1 MIIFNLRKILDSHY
15 SRLLFLCFLCLI
27 LAREDNVFQ
36 ADEDLP
42 LPIEMLEIEENSNS
56 SNGENCVKTSHDK
69 NFKCSECP
77 MIFTS
82 SGSLRSHTRHTHKPP
97 EDTLL
102 FCPVCKT
109 AVLHGLENLKLHLY
123 KRSSSSHV
131 FTIAVRIYEFLSRN
145 FLCFVILQDKSF
157 LLR

>member
-1 MIIFNLRKILDSHY
+1 MLFYTPKNLTVLHY
-15 SRLLFLCFLCLI
+15 SQLLCLSFLCLII

-42 LPIEMLEIEENSNS
+42 LPIEMLEIEETSNS

-123 KRSSSSHV
+123 KR
-131 FTIAVRIYEFLSRN
+131 
-145 FLCFVILQDKSF
+145 
-157 LLR
+157 

>member
-1 MIIFNLRKILDSHY
+1 MIISNLGKILGLHY

-42 LPIEMLEIEENSNS
+42 LPIEMLEIEETSNS

-123 KRSSSSHV
+123 KR
-131 FTIAVRIYEFLSRN
+131 
-145 FLCFVILQDKSF
+145 
-157 LLR
+157 